1 MTLSHPHGHRL
12 QFSVSLAIY
21 RCPDRTS
28 VSTGLGSGTSYASSV
43 RVAGSRR
50 AIMSGNKKRGR
61 GGQQAAKGTQ
71 QDRRYRLSD
80 TENTMRTA
88 RHGRGRG
95 DDSTA
100 AGRNLGDSVLA
111 CYVSAV

>member
-1 MTLSHPHGHRL
+1 MRHC
-12 QFSVSLAIY
+12 QFSTLKATESLHLY
-21 RCPDRTS
+21 DRFA
-28 VSTGLGSGTSYASSV
+28 VP
-43 RVAGSRR
+43 AGPVFLQAR
-50 AIMSGNKKRGR
+50 APVQHLRILCAGHW
-61 GGQQAAKGTQ
+61 
-71 QDRRYRLSD
+71 LSD